1 MAVRRFAAGLLCA
14 FLLLPAGC
22 GQARETKDQQPKGE
36 QEPVTF
42 RVLCIDGAWSQNQIS
57 DSDINL
63 VLEEKTGVTLEIEY
77 MAGEIS
83 DRLQLLTASRD
94 YPDVINAGV
103 YHNILY
109 QAGAYLPLDE
119 LIEKYGPNIQKMYG
133 DMYYRLK
140 WSKEDPKIYTLGAGD
155 TQTEELTLH
164 GFQLQNAAARQ
175 LGYPEMDTLADFE
188 AAIRSYMEQYP
199 KIYGLDT
206 VGLSLLFDEQ
216 GFERTVMEPA
226 VVSTGLPYQGDW
238 YVDQNN
244 MVRFHIQRDEEKEYI
259 RWLNHMYHEGLPD
272 PDVPRGTYG

>member
-22 GQARETKDQQPKGE
+22 GQAQETKDQQPKGE

-238 YVDQNN
+238 YVDQIIW
-244 MVRFHIQRDEEKEYI
+244 FAF
-259 RWLNHMYHEGLPD
+259 
-272 PDVPRGTYG
+272 TYSGMRRRNIFDG

>member
-22 GQARETKDQQPKGE
+22 GQAQETKDQQPKGE

-164 GFQLQNAAARQ
+164 GFQLQNAAA
-175 LGYPEMDTLADFE
+175 L
-188 AAIRSYMEQYP
+188 I
-199 KIYGLDT
+199 
-206 VGLSLLFDEQ
+206 DEQ
-216 GFERTVMEPA
+216 LA
-226 VVSTGLPYQGDW
+226 
-238 YVDQNN
+238 
-244 MVRFHIQRDEEKEYI
+244 
-259 RWLNHMYHEGLPD
+259 
-272 PDVPRGTYG
+272 

>member
-22 GQARETKDQQPKGE
+22 GQAQETKDQQPKGE

-109 QAGAYLPLDE
+109 QA
-119 LIEKYGPNIQKMYG
+119 
-133 DMYYRLK
+133 
-140 WSKEDPKIYTLGAGD
+140 
-155 TQTEELTLH
+155 
-164 GFQLQNAAARQ
+164 
-175 LGYPEMDTLADFE
+175 
-188 AAIRSYMEQYP
+188 
-199 KIYGLDT
+199 
-206 VGLSLLFDEQ
+206 
-216 GFERTVMEPA
+216 ERISP
-226 VVSTGLPYQGDW
+226 
-238 YVDQNN
+238 
-244 MVRFHIQRDEEKEYI
+244 
-259 RWLNHMYHEGLPD
+259 
-272 PDVPRGTYG
+272 